1 MSIVMSAHERLLVL
15 ADRFP
20 VSVIIAQE
28 PVQNMRWISERWTV
42 LGVVAG
48 QNVTDETIERKLI
61 RAGQEGNQYLWT
73 GFSLKLLRSAAD
85 SYYFNLMGKNSSVY
99 VVCHREEGKEITPFL
114 ATVEYIE
121 ATAYGEVNTEVFAVP
136 MPPEIY
142 RWVEQFVLEHYVP
155 EEKKSKR
162 KHADGFKEHD
172 PKE

>member
-1 MSIVMSAHERLLVL
+1 MSAHEPHMVL

-42 LGVVAG
+42 LGVVGG
-48 QNVTDETIERKLI
+48 QNVTDGTIERKLI

-85 SYYFNLMGKNSSVY
+85 SYYYNLMGTNPSVY
-99 VVCHREEGKEITPFL
+99 VVCHRKEEGKEIIPFL
-114 ATVEYIE
+114 TTVEYIA
-121 ATAYGEVNTEVFAVP
+121 ATAYGEVNTEVFAAP

-142 RWVEQFVLEHYVP
+142 RWVEQFVLENFVP

-162 KHADGFKEHD
+162 KHADADGFKEGHD

>member
-1 MSIVMSAHERLLVL
+1 MSAHEPHVVL

-42 LGVVAG
+42 LGVVGG
-48 QNVTDETIERKLI
+48 QNVTEGTIERKLI

-73 GFSLKLLRSAAD
+73 GFSLTLLRSAAD
-85 SYYFNLMGKNSSVY
+85 SYYYNLMGKSPSVY
-99 VVCHREEGKEITPFL
+99 VVCHRKEEGKEITPFL
-114 ATVEYIE
+114 TTVEYIA

-142 RWVEQFVLEHYVP
+142 RWVEQFVLENFVP

-162 KHADGFKEHD
+162 KHADGFKEGHD
-172 PKE
+172 PKK